1 MSQTCVILHLRSAL
15 TVSMG
20 SPCDSK
26 HQRDLQA
33 VAPNIAKTHIMP
45 TTTTR
50 TLQTGI
56 IAEESAT
63 MIVRADPSL
72 PKSRTTRKARR
83 RRSVLMIFMSI
94 DGTSEI
100 VVTAT
105 MQKSKT
111 LNELLQKGQNQF
123 AAMFNKSSKRKM
135 IVNTIS
141 RLVKI
146 FATLPTG

>member
-1 MSQTCVILHLRSAL
+1 
-15 TVSMG
+15 
-20 SPCDSK
+20 
-26 HQRDLQA
+26 
-33 VAPNIAKTHIMP
+33 
-45 TTTTR
+45 
-50 TLQTGI
+50 
-56 IAEESAT
+56 
-63 MIVRADPSL
+63 
-72 PKSRTTRKARR
+72 
-83 RRSVLMIFMSI
+83 MIFMSI

-146 FATLPTG
+146 LATLPTG